1 MRLHLFRHGD
11 AVPRGDAYEGPN
23 RPLTEKGR
31 RQVREV
37 AQGIGA
43 LYLGIDRVA
52 TSPYERARET
62 AEIAIE
68 ELGLHNVDL
77 QELDA
82 PTPNTEP
89 TSTRSALTGLRPADS
104 ALVTGYKPNLPAWL
118 PTCSPATWMA

>member
-1 MRLHLFRHGD
+1 
-11 AVPRGDAYEGPN
+11 
-23 RPLTEKGR
+23 
-31 RQVREV
+31 
-37 AQGIGA
+37 
-43 LYLGIDRVA
+43 LGIDRVA

-104 ALVTGYKPNLPAWL
+104 ALVTGYKPNLPRLAANLLTGDMDGLNLEL
-118 PTCSPATWMA
+118 PTTSLVMIDMALGTPEAKGQRVRHVPATVLRKIR